1 MIIDDLKFKT
11 DADIASLK
19 VYLENEKDFRLI
31 PVSEDGEI
39 NVEVT
44 TEGRYWERLGY
55 FQRNKITGN
64 FKIMAYDC
72 SNSYNDE
79 GHFVES
85 KNCQVYQKLNNVI
98 FVLKN

>member
-1 MIIDDLKFKT
+1 MINYDFKFKT

-19 VYLENEKDFRLI
+19 VYLNEQEYLLI

-55 FQRNKITGN
+55 FYRIKIIGN

-72 SNSYNDE
+72 SKSYMDE
-79 GHFVES
+79 GHFVKS
-85 KNCQVYQKLNNVI
+85 KKCQVYQKYNNVI
-98 FVLKN
+98 FVLEN